1 MSLVDSLM
9 ERATRIKKMA
19 HDLGFSF
26 CGISKAEFLEAEAP
40 LLEEWLSR
48 GYQGQMKYLEKH
60 FDKRLDPRLLVP
72 GAKSVITLG
81 YNYFPSKD
89 LAETQELKV
98 AKYAYGDDYHQVLK
112 DKLTELLECMR
123 QQWGALAGRGFSDS
137 APVMERA
144 WAQRSG
150 QGWVGKNSLL
160 LNRQMGSYFFLAELI
175 VDLEIEPDG
184 PIKDYCGSCTACMD
198 ACPTDAITEPY
209 VVDGSKCIS
218 YFTIELKEEIPVDVK
233 GKFENWIFGCDICQD
248 VCPWNRFAK
257 PHEEKRFHPSTE
269 FQNMTTSDWVD
280 ITEEIFTKRF
290 GKSAMQRSKLQGL
303 QRNIRFVTEK

>member
-1 MSLVDSLM
+1 M

-26 CGISKAEFLEAEAP
+26 CGISKAEFLETEAP
-40 LLEEWLSR
+40 LLEQWLRR

-72 GAKSVITLG
+72 GARSVITLG

-98 AKYAYGDDYHQVLK
+98 AKYAYGEDYHQVLK
-112 DKLTELLECMR
+112 DKLAELLRCMR
-123 QQWGALAGRGFSDS
+123 EQWGAIDGRGFSDS

-150 QGWVGKNSLL
+150 QGWIGKNSLL
-160 LNRQMGSYFFLAELI
+160 LNRHMGSYFFLAELI

-198 ACPTDAITEPY
+198 ACPTDAIPEPY

-257 PHEEKRFHPSTE
+257 PHEEKRFNPSTE

-280 ITEEIFTKRF
+280 ITEEIFTQRF
-290 GKSAMQRSKLQGL
+290 GKSAMQRSKLKGL
-303 QRNIRFVTEK
+303 QRNIRFVTEKKN

>member
-1 MSLVDSLM
+1 M

-98 AKYAYGDDYHQVLK
+98 AKYAYGEDYHQVLK
-112 DKLTELLECMR
+112 DKLAELLLCMR
-123 QQWGALAGRGFSDS
+123 QQWGAIDGRGFFFFS
-137 APVMERA
+137 PVMERA

-150 QGWVGKNSLL
+150 QGWIGKNSLL
-160 LNRQMGSYFFLAELI
+160 LNRHMGSYFFLAELI

-198 ACPTDAITEPY
+198 ACPTDAIPEPY

-218 YFTIELKEEIPVDVK
+218 YFTIELKDEIPVDVK

-257 PHEEKRFHPSTE
+257 PHEEKRFNPSTE

-280 ITEEIFTKRF
+280 ITEEIFAQRF
-290 GKSAMQRSKLQGL
+290 GKSAMQRSKLKGL
-303 QRNIRFVTEK
+303 QRNIRFVTEKKN

>member
-1 MSLVDSLM
+1 M

-40 LLEEWLSR
+40 LLEQWLGR

-98 AKYAYGDDYHQVLK
+98 AKYAYGEDYHQVLK
-112 DKLTELLECMR
+112 DKLAELLLCMR
-123 QQWGALAGRGFSDS
+123 QEWGAIDGRGFSDS

-150 QGWVGKNSLL
+150 QGWIGKNSLL
-160 LNRQMGSYFFLAELI
+160 LNRHMGSYFFLAELI

-198 ACPTDAITEPY
+198 ACPTDAIPEPY

-218 YFTIELKEEIPVDVK
+218 YFTIELKDEIPVDVK

-257 PHEEKRFHPSTE
+257 PHEEKRFNPSTE

-280 ITEEIFTKRF
+280 ITEEIFAQRF
-290 GKSAMQRSKLQGL
+290 GKSAMQRSKLKGL
-303 QRNIRFVTEK
+303 QRNIRFVTEKKN